1 MSAAVE
7 NGVDASKPRGVFSR
21 AFAKRAQPFEEGEFC
36 GENKW
41 HRDYRGAH
49 GAFLVIGRCY
59 LIKHNNLVVDAVMKL
74 RRILLINGFS
84 SKKKKSESLA
94 RNRDAQ
100 IYRKIA
106 FFLMERKKECSYCFV
121 DLCFLIFLIPF
132 FFYFIFL
139 LLYLQ
144 LLLYFFFIY
153 TLDYYLFLSGD
164 NLIELYRMD
173 HRD

>member
-106 FFLMERKKECSYCFV
+106 FFLMERKKECSCCFV

-132 FFYFIFL
+132 FFISFFYFYICNYYCIFFLFIL
-139 LLYLQ
+139 LIITCFYQ
-144 LLLYFFFIY
+144 EI
-153 TLDYYLFLSGD
+153 
-164 NLIELYRMD
+164 I
-173 HRD
+173 

>member
-94 RNRDAQ
+94 RNRDA
-100 IYRKIA
+100 
-106 FFLMERKKECSYCFV
+106 
-121 DLCFLIFLIPF
+121 
-132 FFYFIFL
+132 
-139 LLYLQ
+139 
-144 LLLYFFFIY
+144 
-153 TLDYYLFLSGD
+153 
-164 NLIELYRMD
+164 
-173 HRD
+173 

>member
-84 SKKKKSESLA
+84 SKKKKV
-94 RNRDAQ
+94 NRLRE
-100 IYRKIA
+100 IEMHRFIEKSR
-106 FFLMERKKECSYCFV
+106 FF
-121 DLCFLIFLIPF
+121 
-132 FFYFIFL
+132 
-139 LLYLQ
+139 
-144 LLLYFFFIY
+144 
-153 TLDYYLFLSGD
+153 
-164 NLIELYRMD
+164 
-173 HRD
+173 

>member
-84 SKKKKSESLA
+84 SKKKSESLA

-106 FFLMERKKECSYCFV
+106 FFLMERKKECSCCFV

-132 FFYFIFL
+132 FLFHFL

-144 LLLYFFFIY
+144 LLLYFFLFI
-153 TLDYYLFLSGD
+153 FL
-164 NLIELYRMD
+164 IIICFYQEII
-173 HRD
+173 